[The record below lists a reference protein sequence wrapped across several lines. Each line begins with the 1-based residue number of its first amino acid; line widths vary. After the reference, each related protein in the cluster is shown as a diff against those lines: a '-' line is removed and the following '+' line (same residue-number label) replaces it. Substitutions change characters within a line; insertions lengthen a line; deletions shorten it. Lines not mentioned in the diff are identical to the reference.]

1 MPNPENCS
9 LEELDAAMNCSHAA
23 KVYSRLLAIRE
34 LFHEVPFETV
44 LKIHLI
50 SERTLQRW
58 IADFNAFGIDGLLDQ
73 RRTGRPRK
81 LVGKERIEQLV
92 ELIKKPELAGRVHC
106 QVERTRG

>member
-9 LEELDAAMNCSHAA
+9 LEELDAAMKCSHAA

-50 SERTLQRW
+50 S
-58 IADFNAFGIDGLLDQ
+58 
-73 RRTGRPRK
+73 
-81 LVGKERIEQLV
+81 
-92 ELIKKPELAGRVHC
+92 
-106 QVERTRG
+106 